1 VRDGWMDR
9 ASGNEVEISRQAKER
24 RKEESACENGR
35 AAQRLQPRRLT
46 GRPVIY
52 RAEPNPSLTPLLR
65 NYTQSVANKSKKVSA
80 ALVLIHETSALVL
93 CLASPRF
100 AASVPFS
107 RKARLSSPV
116 AKRANLCS
124 QFDRDSGPDSARPR
138 CTRPRVSRSREIG
151 ASLIV
156 YALSQH
162 FADFYRFRLLAK
174 IIEVY

>member
-1 VRDGWMDR
+1 MDR

-93 CLASPRF
+93 CLASPRL
-100 AASVPFS
+100 ASP
-107 RKARLSSPV
+107 LP
-116 AKRANLCS
+116 
-124 QFDRDSGPDSARPR
+124 
-138 CTRPRVSRSREIG
+138 SRSRAKLGSPPLSRSVRTFAANSIEILVQI
-151 ASLIV
+151 AR
-156 YALSQH
+156 ALAVRVREPRDRARSELH
-162 FADFYRFRLLAK
+162 WSYIL
-174 IIEVY
+174 